1 MRSAS
6 TPRGKPMGWRRS
18 RSSSALIASSTREE
32 SKRSSFTI
40 IPAAALASG
49 WRWIGKRRSFRPATF
64 SGNNGAEKAGQLPPL
79 IDWNDFLSNRL
90 AHVFAQRPEEAV
102 VFQLL
107 KNVGTPSRRSRD
119 REDRREQIRWYTE

>member
-6 TPRGKPMGWRRS
+6 TPRGKRMGWRKS

-40 IPAAALASG
+40 IPVDALGSG
-49 WRWIGKRRSFRPATF
+49 WRWIGKRRSFRPAT
-64 SGNNGAEKAGQLPPL
+64 SQENNGVEKGGRLRPL

-90 AHVFAQRPEEAV
+90 ANVFAKWSEEAV

-107 KNVGTPSRRSRD
+107 KNV
-119 REDRREQIRWYTE
+119 